1 MSCLSLIAVVAYRI
15 WETGVHIWSRGKQG
29 RKFPNLQVLS
39 IYLSNAFRKYLNPK
53 QWFIVH
59 SLQGNHPNSI
69 SIPTPIPSQVNND
82 LQLGKIDS
90 LLKMRWEKER
100 VCERVMSWHPR
111 WLTDRR
117 QCCVEPTSKS
127 SSAFISFHW
136 HDWASGCGLF
146 FFFFF
151 KLPAIYPLDSLPILY
166 GQNECPLPT
175 ACTRYYLYIYKLER
189 IPISFQSWIKDND
202 NGMTMVS
209 SHEKV
214 LYMNGE
220 I

>member
-1 MSCLSLIAVVAYRI
+1 MIHCSFPSRKSSQFHFNSNSNSVSGQQRFTARKDRLTFEDEMRERESVWESDVMTSQVTDWPETVLCRANFQIKFGIHFISLAWLSLRM
-15 WETGVHIWSRGKQG
+15 W
-29 RKFPNLQVLS
+29 
-39 IYLSNAFRKYLNPK
+39 AF
-53 QWFIVH
+53 
-59 SLQGNHPNSI
+59 
-69 SIPTPIPSQVNND
+69 
-82 LQLGKIDS
+82 
-90 LLKMRWEKER
+90 
-100 VCERVMSWHPR
+100 
-111 WLTDRR
+111 
-117 QCCVEPTSKS
+117 
-127 SSAFISFHW
+127 
-136 HDWASGCGLF
+136 F